1 MTPSEFDAS
10 SSSPRRGFSAAECAA
25 ASPSPS
31 GGRGEA
37 TMLEKHSPPRRRIRG
52 NGHYKGPPVELLSA
66 RVFRLRIARGY
77 SVYDLAAAAQLYAG
91 TIKRLESGK
100 PVDKR
105 DFPAVAA
112 ALGVT
117 LCYLV
122 CGEHDCAKRAC
133 VPPSRLR
140 HGGSVR

>member
-1 MTPSEFDAS
+1 MHAKP
-10 SSSPRRGFSAAECAA
+10 
-25 ASPSPS
+25 
-31 GGRGEA
+31 
-37 TMLEKHSPPRRRIRG
+37 SPPRRRSRG

-122 CGEHDCAKRAC
+122 CGEHDCAKCAC
-133 VPPSRLR
+133 VSPSRLQHER
-140 HGGSVR
+140 TAR